1 MDASFATDAILSMQ
15 TCWPEITRRVTFHLV
30 YPTEHPADL
39 SQSVGKLAYT
49 NCEQLRQLIHDF
61 GGDDSEN
68 YKNKIPYPHN
78 VLRNAAR
85 KGAATE
91 FVFLIDVD
99 VMPSLNMREG
109 FNDFARRHSLYDGAD
124 HKAVY
129 VVPVFEILKGHKCPD
144 NKVELKAAQRER
156 HEVRPFHNAVCQ
168 HETFYKLF

>member
-15 TCWPEITRRVTFHLV
+15 TCWPEITRRGTFHLV

-99 VMPSLNMREG
+99 VMPSLKMRDD
-109 FNDFARRHSLYDGAD
+109 FNEFATRHKLYSNVDD
-124 HKAVY
+124 KTVY
-129 VVPVFEILKGHKCPD
+129 VVPVFEIQKGFSCPD
-144 NKVELKAAQRER
+144 GKDELRMSCER
-156 HEVRPFHNAVCQ
+156 KEVRSFHEEV
-168 HETFYKLF
+168 K